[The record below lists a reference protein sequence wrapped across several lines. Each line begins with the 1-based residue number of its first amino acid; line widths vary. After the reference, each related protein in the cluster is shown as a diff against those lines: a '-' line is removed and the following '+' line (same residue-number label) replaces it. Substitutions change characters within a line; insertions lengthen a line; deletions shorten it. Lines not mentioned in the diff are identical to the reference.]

1 MIRATIWRHDYLLQ
15 NCWCICADRLCSTWN
30 TLIRGIRVT
39 KFWLGS
45 WGNLKENLVMSSNS
59 KSIGIILFLNNG
71 KSIDPI
77 DQELIHQASR
87 RLNETV
93 PAHIISKMINIVFF
107 TVRNQ
112 LKAFMH
118 WTNYQDFSIFMY
130 DPSCID
136 TCVAMG
142 YYLVW
147 TTSLSCNS
155 NMYAFNLFTHII
167 VMHLAYLLIVSESS
181 MQLTA

>member
-1 MIRATIWRHDYLLQ
+1 
-15 NCWCICADRLCSTWN
+15 
-30 TLIRGIRVT
+30 
-39 KFWLGS
+39 
-45 WGNLKENLVMSSNS
+45 MSSNS

-93 PAHIISKMINIVFF
+93 PSYIISKTINVVFF

-118 WTNYQDFSIFMY
+118 
-130 DPSCID
+130 
-136 TCVAMG
+136 
-142 YYLVW
+142 
-147 TTSLSCNS
+147 
-155 NMYAFNLFTHII
+155 
-167 VMHLAYLLIVSESS
+167 
-181 MQLTA
+181 